1 MMYGYIDDYFLFI
14 IFLSKLVFVVLYLLV
29 MSKLEEVVGILLML

>member
-1 MMYGYIDDYFLFI
+1 MGISMTTFLFI
-14 IFLSKLVFVVLYLLV
+14 IFVSKLVFVVLYLLV

>member
-1 MMYGYIDDYFLFI
+1 MGISMTTFLFI
-14 IFLSKLVFVVLYLLV
+14 IFVSKLVFVVLYFLV